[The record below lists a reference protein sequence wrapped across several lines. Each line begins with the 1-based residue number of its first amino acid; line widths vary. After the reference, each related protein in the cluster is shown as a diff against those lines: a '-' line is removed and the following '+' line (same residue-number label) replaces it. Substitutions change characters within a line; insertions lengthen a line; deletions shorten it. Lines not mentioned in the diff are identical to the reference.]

1 MAIPPVAVE
10 AFESLVDDA
19 IDSLPEEIFAMLD
32 NVAIQVEDDH
42 PEGLLGLYEG
52 TPLTERDAYGYG
64 MELPDVV
71 TVYRLPLCAFV
82 DSLEELAEEVRVT
95 LVHELAHHLG
105 IDDERLHELGW
116 A

>member
-1 MAIPPVAVE
+1 MAIRPVPLE

-19 IDSLPEEIFAMLD
+19 IDTLPDEILGMLE
-32 NVAIQVEDDH
+32 NVAIRVQDDH

-52 TPLTERDAYGYG
+52 TPLTEREAYGYG

-82 DSLEELAEEVRVT
+82 ESLDELVDEVRVT

-105 IDDERLHELGW
+105 IDDDRLHELGW